1 MEEGAVTWRSAAGSL
16 LRHNVRFLCALG
28 VWPPAAPAPR
38 AFRALTAALMALGAA
53 HLVGA
58 ACSVYASS
66 GDLQLLT
73 LALSNAFPVSSGLA
87 KAALLVARHRRYSSL
102 VRGVD
107 ALRARQRDFCDADP
121 QLAAALRETRRWSVK
136 LTFLFFSSV
145 LSALIVWSLLPLS
158 MYPQVRIFPF
168 QQLPWP
174 NLTREPTYWFLYVHQ
189 CLATFFFCSIDMN
202 TDCFFAAIM
211 AHISMQFKVLA
222 SRIAGLRLRE
232 RSQKIKLCTES
243 DDVSTL
249 HGDMYNELCLCVD
262 THKELI
268 RLVGLL
274 ESLMNPVTMLQFLV
288 GAVSSCVVLFSAT
301 YSEAVAMAAY
311 DCAWCDSSSKLKRA
325 LQLVIS
331 RAQKPLSLTAGKL
344 YAVKRAAFLSNMCN
358 EELNLIICSGRI
370 KCNLVTQCCSNK

>member
-1 MEEGAVTWRSAAGSL
+1 
-16 LRHNVRFLCALG
+16 
-28 VWPPAAPAPR
+28 
-38 AFRALTAALMALGAA
+38 MALGAG
-53 HLVGA
+53 HLLGA
-58 ACSVYASS
+58 ACSVYACS

-73 LALSNAFPVSSGLA
+73 LALSNAFPVSLGFA
-87 KAALLVARHRRYSSL
+87 KAALLLARHRRYSAL
-102 VRGVD
+102 VGGVD

-121 QLAAALRETRRWSVK
+121 QLAAAFRETRRWSVK

-158 MYPQVRIFPF
+158 MYPQV
-168 QQLPWP
+168 
-174 NLTREPTYWFLYVHQ
+174 
-189 CLATFFFCSIDMN
+189 
-202 TDCFFAAIM
+202 
-211 AHISMQFKVLA
+211 LA

-232 RSQKIKLCTES
+232 RTQKIKLCAES
-243 DDVSTL
+243 DDASTL

-274 ESLMNPVTMLQFLV
+274 ESLMNPVAMLQFLV

-301 YSEAVAMAAY
+301 YSPDSNSALKCWGSLPLLLTQLFLYCSGAQHILDQSEAVAMAAY

-331 RAQKPLSLTAGKL
+331 RAQKPLALTAGKL
-344 YAVKRAAFLSNMCN
+344 YAVKRATFLS
-358 EELNLIICSGRI
+358 LIQATYSYYTLLQNLD
-370 KCNLVTQCCSNK
+370 N